1 MEVEHNEEYLVV
13 LGVHEAWNAIPAQQS
28 RDVSIW
34 EVEKSNVRVTRVTHD
49 LLISREKSLTHAPNT
64 IAVIEIF
71 GATYLFVMRVRLP
84 AKSHRKMK
92 QK

>member
-49 LLISREKSLTHAPNT
+49 LLISSEKVSRTHQ
-64 IAVIEIF
+64 I
-71 GATYLFVMRVRLP
+71 L
-84 AKSHRKMK
+84 
-92 QK
+92 